1 MDKETE
7 DCVGGG
13 AQEHICPTD
22 NFIKQIETRNE
33 ENPAS
38 LKDRTY
44 PDIDSLKTL
53 YLKSKMSLEE
63 AGSTK
68 AENSSQ

>member
-1 MDKETE
+1 MDKEETHA
-7 DCVGGG
+7 G
-13 AQEHICPTD
+13 ANQQQISTID
-22 NFIKQIETRNE
+22 YDTKQIETRNE

-44 PDIDSLKTL
+44 PDIDTLKTL

-68 AENSSQ
+68 AENS